1 MSIVTIKEV
10 KGMVTCADNGTAEQ
24 VFNVKN
30 ATNKAIKIGMQ
41 LAMSEPVRQEWL
53 EIEEPTEHQL
63 DVETMTQVSVK
74 IQVPADCAPGKYA

>member
-30 ATNKAIKIGMQ
+30 ATNKSIK
-41 LAMSEPVRQEWL
+41 
-53 EIEEPTEHQL
+53 T
-63 DVETMTQVSVK
+63 
-74 IQVPADCAPGKYA
+74 APDFNGFA